1 MSNIVDL
8 YAETG
13 ATLIGDDAQPALT
26 VTNSST
32 GPGLST
38 NRLLASNAT
47 IPNLTSSNYLG
58 SAALSS
64 ASIAQLNIN
73 TAILAANATVA
84 GLNILGASA
93 ASGAAI
99 GFRGDALVSAVSI
112 VFAASA
118 NWAGLRVARVV
129 LADGTFGWIP
139 ILPNAVVTAAAL

>member
-1 MSNIVDL
+1 MGNIVDL

-13 ATLIGDDAQPALT
+13 ASLIGDDAQPALT

-38 NRLLASNAT
+38 NRLLASSAT
-47 IPNLTSSNYLG
+47 IPILNSSNIVG
-58 SAALSS
+58 FAALSS

-73 TAILAANATVA
+73 TAILAASATVV

-99 GFRGDALVSAVSI
+99 
-112 VFAASA
+112 
-118 NWAGLRVARVV
+118 
-129 LADGTFGWIP
+129 
-139 ILPNAVVTAAAL
+139 